1 MAVVPLVASSSG
13 TDRPRP
19 SMHHRSAG
27 GPPGLDANEAADG
40 KYGAFVTNERV
51 LDTEKYSVGIVA

>member
-13 TDRPRP
+13 TGRPRP
-19 SMHHRSAG
+19 SMYRSAG
-27 GPPGLDANEAADG
+27 GPPGLDANEAAGG

-51 LDTEKYSVGIVA
+51 LDTEKYSVDIVA

>member
-1 MAVVPLVASSSG
+1 
-13 TDRPRP
+13 
-19 SMHHRSAG
+19 MHHRSAG